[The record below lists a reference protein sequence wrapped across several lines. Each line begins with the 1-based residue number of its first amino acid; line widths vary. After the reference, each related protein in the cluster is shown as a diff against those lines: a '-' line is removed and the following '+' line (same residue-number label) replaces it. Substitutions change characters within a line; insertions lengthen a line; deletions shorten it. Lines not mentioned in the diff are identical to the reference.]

1 MGKYYNKFL
10 GKNIDLASLGIA
22 RQENHDSGFCTP
34 RGESIIGWAGG
45 DGIYSDSDMNE
56 HTPQKEWA
64 VYFNGTIYGY
74 SGKGKAGHEIPVGK
88 EFQFADRTW
97 LVPAVYSCSQGL
109 VVDFCMRVD
118 AKAYQRFFDKWTEKL
133 SGRDADQLS
142 RREQMQAE
150 LENPLCLDFN
160 PEITVNGQK
169 LQQKHGS
176 SICYIP
182 SDASNHLEAKQ
193 IMNHYHLDC
202 SFAWFL
208 KRISFSWAT
217 RRCPEIKTLELT
229 MVQEPSMIPGEV
241 FEVKGSGDRVI
252 VKMPESQFTLTV
264 QNYEP
269 QILDTASLCQDNMDY
284 PTHYTRMR
292 YTLSPEPEAGHLQ
305 INDLMECDQPRL
317 KQTTAP
323 EEQSNCCAASIGII
337 GGADDPT
344 TILVSAPPEK
354 HEFVAYSSPHF
365 EPAERIQWYPV
376 LQVTEYNPVQVELL

>member
-10 GKNIDLASLGIA
+10 GKNIDLESLGIA

-45 DGIYSDSDMNE
+45 EGIYSDPDMNE
-56 HTPQKEWA
+56 HTSQKEWA
-64 VYFNGTIYGY
+64 VYFDGTIYGY
-74 SGKGKAGHEIPVGK
+74 SGKAKAGHEISVRK
-88 EFQFADRTW
+88 EFQFADRSW
-97 LVPAVYSCSQGL
+97 LIPAVYSCSQGL

-118 AKAYQRFFDKWTEKL
+118 AKVYEHFFNKWTEKL
-133 SGRDADQLS
+133 SGRDDDQIS

-176 SICYIP
+176 TICYIP
-182 SDASNHLEAKQ
+182 SGASNHLEAKQ

-202 SFAWFL
+202 AFAWLF
-208 KRISFSWAT
+208 KRISFSWAA
-217 RRCPEIKTLELT
+217 RRRTEIKTVELT

-241 FEVKGSGDRVI
+241 FEVKGSGDQVTI
-252 VKMPESQFTLTV
+252 KMPESQFTLTV
-264 QNYEP
+264 QDYEP
-269 QILDTASLCQDNMDY
+269 QILDTAFISQDNMDY

-292 YTLSPEPEAGHLQ
+292 YTLSPKPRAGCLQ
-305 INDLMECDQPRL
+305 INDLTECDQPRR
-317 KQTTAP
+317 KQTAAA
-323 EEQSNCCAASIGII
+323 EEQSSCCAASVGII
-337 GGADDPT
+337 GGVDGST
-344 TILVSAPPEK
+344 TILVSASQEK
-354 HEFVAYSSPHF
+354 HEFVACSSPHF

-376 LQVTEYNPVQVELL
+376 LQVTEYDPVQINLI